1 MALHKSSFPLLLHSY
16 NVRMDAHSLICA
28 AHNVSQFGA
37 EIEDRDRGRGR
48 ERDTVRKASFA
59 AGFAELLVL
68 PQRLC
73 LEDICLL
80 EMTVVVVEMS
90 QDIAMMVCGIRVNL
104 VDYGLN
110 ALGR

>member
-1 MALHKSSFPLLLHSY
+1 M
-16 NVRMDAHSLICA
+16 
-28 AHNVSQFGA
+28 
-37 EIEDRDRGRGR
+37 
-48 ERDTVRKASFA
+48 
-59 AGFAELLVL
+59 L

-104 VDYGLN
+104 VDDGLN